1 MAKGSQKPGVGVI
14 QVLFGSCRID
24 ESAHCGNAIGR
35 KSHSPS
41 MLLDGRFVRSQVDAV
56 HLVTCDVAMKPLDP
70 RPHFLQN
77 LHRLLRNFS
86 QLCFGETSG
95 SGNFAFNDKFGHG
108 RLTDAHKC

>member
-1 MAKGSQKPGVGVI
+1 MAIRTQKHGGGVI
-14 QVLFGSCRID
+14 QGSFGGCGID
-24 ESAHCGNAIGR
+24 QSAYRGNAIGR
-35 KSHSPS
+35 KARSPG

-77 LHRLLRNFS
+77 LHRLLRNFP

-108 RLTDAHKC
+108 RLTDVHRC